1 MGRISGSPT
10 VQTLALML
18 AVSLL
23 YWGVQAVAGLVPV
36 IAAAPLFALGP
47 AFPSTPWTLV
57 TSVYAH
63 ANVAHLVGNA
73 VTLLFVGLL
82 LERATTNARFHTFVL
97 VTGILAGLAQVLFGS
112 LLLRPTLVLG
122 TSGAIF
128 ALIGYV
134 VTANPVSEVAFSR
147 LRLTRGVQFLIFA
160 VLAVLVTVLTGA
172 PGVALV
178 AHFTGLLLGLVA
190 GRLHVLEPSTSR
202 GGRSTTDEY
211 RI

>member
-1 MGRISGSPT
+1 
-10 VQTLALML
+10 ML
-18 AVSLL
+18 VVSLL
-23 YWGVQAVAGLVPV
+23 YWGAQAVFAVVPLVNP
-36 IAAAPLFALGP
+36 AAVFALGP
-47 AFPSTPWTLV
+47 TFTATPWTLV

-82 LERATTNARFHTFVL
+82 LERSTTNTRFHLFVL
-97 VTGILAGLAQVLFGS
+97 VTGILAGLAQVFSGS
-112 LLLRPTLVLG
+112 LLGQSSFVLG

-147 LRLTRGVQFLIFA
+147 LRLTRGVQFVVFA
-160 VLAVLVTVLTGA
+160 VLAVAVTILTGA

-190 GRLHVLEPSTSR
+190 GRLHVLEPSTPR
-202 GGRSTTDEY
+202 GSRSTTEEH
-211 RI
+211 RL